1 MCFVHVQA
9 ALHYIA
15 WYSHTGAEYIKYL
28 PRVNFAQTSRV
39 WDEWN
44 CKVDKYAVLNA
55 HKKSSGAL
63 THPHY
68 GLHQCTYEPKIS
80 HTYSQLPTGSTGH
93 QKSAMVMSVKCL
105 YIAQQCWRL
114 LFYGLR
120 QSLRICI
127 SHQTRNGRRYSELHF
142 RNSNNNKKKKRTHT
156 EDLHLHFYRVGID
169 CADAV
174 LEWTHFWKIP
184 SPGYTY
190 HSGHI
195 LAHWDLQYGNGV
207 RGQPINFLSKCLIW
221 VDVWIG
227 SKAASLSFN
236 RPRRRFIRPFPHNM
250 NKYTHSTFDIRHK
263 TWILFFSSASNDHI
277 CRSELWTF
285 ARHWLVPQR
294 RRTVQHLC
302 IFSLKMVLWMCFD
315 CVQLCNCAAGEH
327 DTLHLPN
334 EKDKTEK

>member
-63 THPHY
+63 THSHY

-142 RNSNNNKKKKRTHT
+142 RNSNNNKKKKGRTQRISISISIVSGLTVRMLCWNEHIFGKSQVPAT
-156 EDLHLHFYRVGID
+156 HIIPGIY
-169 CADAV
+169 
-174 LEWTHFWKIP
+174 W
-184 SPGYTY
+184 
-190 HSGHI
+190 
-195 LAHWDLQYGNGV
+195 
-207 RGQPINFLSKCLIW
+207 PIEIYSMEMAC
-221 VDVWIG
+221 G
-227 SKAASLSFN
+227 AS
-236 RPRRRFIRPFPHNM
+236 
-250 NKYTHSTFDIRHK
+250 
-263 TWILFFSSASNDHI
+263 
-277 CRSELWTF
+277 
-285 ARHWLVPQR
+285 Q
-294 RRTVQHLC
+294 
-302 IFSLKMVLWMCFD
+302 
-315 CVQLCNCAAGEH
+315 
-327 DTLHLPN
+327 
-334 EKDKTEK
+334 